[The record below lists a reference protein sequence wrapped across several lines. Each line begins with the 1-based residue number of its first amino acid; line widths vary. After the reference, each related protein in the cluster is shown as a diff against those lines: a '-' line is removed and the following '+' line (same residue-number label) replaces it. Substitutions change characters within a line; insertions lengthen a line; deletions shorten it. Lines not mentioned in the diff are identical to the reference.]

1 MERKRHDDIE
11 RSPFLPSSS
20 SATPAVRLPQRLLPD
35 LSRSQFSN
43 TTSPD
48 KCLGINTSAP
58 PLRSKFLRSCYSD
71 KVFAH
76 VPLLR
81 RLRFAA
87 VVEQSISPRRGDM
100 FIATSL
106 PPLAPFGG
114 AE

>member
-1 MERKRHDDIE
+1 MRRRWQRSRNSFPKVLALDLRGWVLEGRRSRLSFECRHPWE
-11 RSPFLPSSS
+11 GSLSENVFLSGRSLR
-20 SATPAVRLPQRLLPD
+20 T
-35 LSRSQFSN
+35 
-43 TTSPD
+43 
-48 KCLGINTSAP
+48 
-58 PLRSKFLRSCYSD
+58 LRSEFLGSCFFD
-71 KVFAH
+71 KVFVH